1 MIQVIS
7 KTQYRTLMNFLTELK
22 IPTRISYQGRPED
35 KIIQTPKIK
44 FIVKDYY
51 DGKT

>member
-7 KTQYRTLMNFLTELK
+7 KMQYKTLMKLLTELK

-35 KIIQTPKIK
+35 KIISTPKMK
-44 FIVKDYY
+44 FIIKDYY
-51 DGKT
+51 SEE